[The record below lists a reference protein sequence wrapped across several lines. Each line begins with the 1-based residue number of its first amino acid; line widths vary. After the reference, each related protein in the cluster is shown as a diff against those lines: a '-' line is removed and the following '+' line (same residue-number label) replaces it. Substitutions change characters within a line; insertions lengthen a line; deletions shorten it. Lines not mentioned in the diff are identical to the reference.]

1 MYLATTKKKGQFSAD
16 KKGHK
21 LLELILDMQWD
32 YDRMSCSGQKTLDK
46 IYKILNT
53 PEETVVLNNKE
64 VI

>member
-16 KKGHK
+16 KNGHK

-32 YDRMSCSGQKTLDK
+32 YDRLSYSGQQTLDK

-53 PEETVVLNNKE
+53 AEETVVLNNKE
-64 VI
+64 VA

>member
-21 LLELILDMQWD
+21 LIELILDMQWD
-32 YDRMSCSGQKTLDK
+32 YDRMSSSGQQTLDK

-53 PEETVVLNNKE
+53 PEETVVINE
-64 VI
+64 VTK